1 MHSLMATFYKPN
13 EKRNKIIMLSSEFTS
28 DILVS

>member
-1 MHSLMATFYKPN
+1 LMATFYKPD
-13 EKRNKIIMLSSEFTS
+13 KVRNKIIMLSSEFTS